1 MRVVGFVKHKLVH
14 ILIDFA
20 STHNCLD
27 NEYAKKLGCVL
38 EQIVPQEVTVAD
50 GNKLA
55 CQYRCKNFSWKINGT
70 VFDTDVLLIPI
81 GTCDMVLGMQW
92 LRTLGEISWNFQ
104 ETIMKFEIKGQNLC
118 LKGVSEKRLQ
128 VIEKPMEGKEND

>member
-55 CQYRCKNFSWKINGT
+55 CQYRCKNFSWKINDT
-70 VFDTDVLLIPI
+70 IFDTDVLLIPI
-81 GTCDMVLGMQW
+81 GRFDMVLGVQW
-92 LRTLGEISWNFQ
+92 LRTMWEISWNFQ
-104 ETIMKFEIKGQNLC
+104 KMITKFEIKGQVC
-118 LKGVSEKRLQ
+118 V
-128 VIEKPMEGKEND
+128 